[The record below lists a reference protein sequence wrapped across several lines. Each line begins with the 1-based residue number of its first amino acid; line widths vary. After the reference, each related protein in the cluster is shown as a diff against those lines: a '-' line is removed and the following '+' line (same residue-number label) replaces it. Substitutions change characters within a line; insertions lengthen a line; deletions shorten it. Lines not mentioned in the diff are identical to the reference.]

1 MRRLV
6 EAIEWLFRHLVAY
19 PLLRLLF
26 RNEYSD
32 RTLDIRN
39 VRKILI
45 LRFDRIGDMIVTT
58 PIFRVLKQQNPKLHL
73 GVLTSHG
80 NAEIIRYNQNVD
92 AIYILHRNWWR
103 MWREIQ
109 RARSVEYD
117 VVLNFIFNRTSSA
130 GILANLIAPRG
141 FKVGQGDDKYRFYF
155 NRLLK
160 LDRTQAHMVEVLAGY
175 TETVFGISIPRSQLQ
190 FEISIDLPSRH
201 DVDAFLRKTG
211 LRRRSDTAGS
221 FLPYCV
227 VNISTTEEVRAPS
240 YAQCLAIVKHLLSRS
255 GYAVVVVGAPSMRGT
270 VESIVRQV
278 GSDRCVAFPEK
289 GTATLVQLA
298 SLIEG
303 AAAIVTPDTSIIH
316 FASATQTPVLGL
328 FTPLQRTH
336 EWMPYRV
343 QHATLFAPEGKP
355 VSAIAI
361 ERINAA
367 IDDFLHATSSL
378 RNDEQA

>member
-1 MRRLV
+1 
-6 EAIEWLFRHLVAY
+6 
-19 PLLRLLF
+19 
-26 RNEYSD
+26 
-32 RTLDIRN
+32 
-39 VRKILI
+39 
-45 LRFDRIGDMIVTT
+45 
-58 PIFRVLKQQNPKLHL
+58 
-73 GVLTSHG
+73 
-80 NAEIIRYNQNVD
+80 
-92 AIYILHRNWWR
+92 
-103 MWREIQ
+103 
-109 RARSVEYD
+109 
-117 VVLNFIFNRTSSA
+117 
-130 GILANLIAPRG
+130 
-141 FKVGQGDDKYRFYF
+141 
-155 NRLLK
+155 
-160 LDRTQAHMVEVLAGY
+160 
-175 TETVFGISIPRSQLQ
+175 
-190 FEISIDLPSRH
+190 
-201 DVDAFLRKTG
+201 
-211 LRRRSDTAGS
+211 
-221 FLPYCV
+221 
-227 VNISTTEEVRAPS
+227 
-240 YAQCLAIVKHLLSRS
+240 
-255 GYAVVVVGAPSMRGT
+255 